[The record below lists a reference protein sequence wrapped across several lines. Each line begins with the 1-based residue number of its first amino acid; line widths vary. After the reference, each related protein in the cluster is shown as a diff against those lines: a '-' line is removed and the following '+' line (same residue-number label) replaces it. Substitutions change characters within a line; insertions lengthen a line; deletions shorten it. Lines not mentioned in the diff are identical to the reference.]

1 MVKLIIHEFLKE
13 IFQLCARA
21 TNIKD
26 ESLVFLH
33 VGLILSLFAISA
45 FEIFNFRIYLLFG
58 LRVDDV
64 KVRQFLRHNFGV
76 EEFLGLFLILAK
88 VDIEHI
94 IVIP

>member
-13 IFQLCARA
+13 IFQLRARTA
-21 TNIKD
+21 DIED
-26 ESLVFLH
+26 ESLIFLH

-45 FEIFNFRIYLLFG
+45 FEIFDFRIYLLSG

-64 KVRQFLRHNFGV
+64 QVRQLLRHHFGV

-94 IVIP
+94 VVLP